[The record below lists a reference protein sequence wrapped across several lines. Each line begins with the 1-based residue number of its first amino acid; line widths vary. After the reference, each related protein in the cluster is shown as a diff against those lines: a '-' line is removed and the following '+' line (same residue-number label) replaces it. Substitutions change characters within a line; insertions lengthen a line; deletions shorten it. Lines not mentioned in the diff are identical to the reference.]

1 MSTHTEAVPRLI
13 PLAVVLDRTSLSDAT
28 IRRMVD
34 TGNFPK
40 PVKPSPN
47 RKAWR
52 EADVNAW
59 IASRAE
65 AG

>member
-1 MSTHTEAVPRLI
+1 MMSSTPEVHRLI
-13 PLAVVLDRTSLSDAT
+13 PLAAVLDRTSLSDAT

-34 TGNFPK
+34 AGSFPK

-59 IASRAE
+59 IATRVE
-65 AG
+65 AA